1 MSTPATRACRSQTR
15 SGSPDSEAGR
25 AGRRRHIQRAARGC
39 ASRPDLR
46 WLCMRSPLTGRRA
59 AAQSL
64 LKLRCPLPANLAGY
78 QVFTVL
84 LEWVLQDEDSVLDL
98 VDGALFTLEAYR
110 RGDAAQELRALLRL
124 GGSVWTVASNDQA
137 LVLAVEEAAQQSFD
151 DATSPP
157 DSLSNELS
165 VAWSNAY
172 GRTPDASDSWDHAI
186 KAVEHVLIPLVAPN
200 QSKPNLGHVV
210 GSLDAQG
217 QLWRWCCRATICL
230 MRRRR
235 SSQCFVSCG
244 RTMTATAVGRRAFR
258 RCRKRA
264 RWSRSPSRSCSGS
277 HARRAAVGLARLA
290 RSVRSRPSLLDRV

>member
-1 MSTPATRACRSQTR
+1 MSWERLSVRRSSTPDGPYEGITGHVRGPVVDWLRKVLEEGGGASGIVAMRPLALKTALPAARQPCRLTRCSRCCLSGFFKTR
-15 SGSPDSEAGR
+15 TAFWISSTALCSRWRRTAAAMRLKSYRRYFGSGDRCGQWLRTIKPWCWPSRRWLSSLSTTPP
-25 AGRRRHIQRAARGC
+25 RRR
-39 ASRPDLR
+39 
-46 WLCMRSPLTGRRA
+46 
-59 AAQSL
+59 
-64 LKLRCPLPANLAGY
+64 
-78 QVFTVL
+78 TV
-84 LEWVLQDEDSVLDL
+84 S
-98 VDGALFTLEAYR
+98 T
-110 RGDAAQELRALLRL
+110 
-124 GGSVWTVASNDQA
+124 T
-137 LVLAVEEAAQQSFD
+137 
-151 DATSPP
+151 
-157 DSLSNELS
+157 LS

-277 HARRAAVGLARLA
+277 RAKRAVGLARLA

>member
-1 MSTPATRACRSQTR
+1 MSWERLSVRRSSTPDGPYEGIPGHVRDPVVDWLRKVL
-15 SGSPDSEAGR
+15 EAG
-25 AGRRRHIQRAARGC
+25 GG
-39 ASRPDLR
+39 ASGIVA
-46 WLCMRSPLTGRRA
+46 MRTLA
-59 AAQSL
+59 

-98 VDGALFTLEAYR
+98 VDGALLTLEAYR